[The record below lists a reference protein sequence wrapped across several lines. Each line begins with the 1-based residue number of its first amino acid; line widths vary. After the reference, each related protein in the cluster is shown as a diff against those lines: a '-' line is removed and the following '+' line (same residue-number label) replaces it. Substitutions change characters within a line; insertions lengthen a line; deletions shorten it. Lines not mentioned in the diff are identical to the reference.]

1 MGLPYAVT
9 RVLSTQEWLD
19 VDKFDIIAK
28 PPTTTA
34 KKLELQAMLQALLSG
49 WAIAGAVA
57 PHLLHEGTP
66 TRVQPRFWPA
76 APEGDCGWLPGF

>member
-9 RVLSTQEWLD
+9 RVLSTQKWLD

-28 PPTTTA
+28 PPKTTA

-49 WAIAGAVA
+49 
-57 PHLLHEGTP
+57 
-66 TRVQPRFWPA
+66 
-76 APEGDCGWLPGF
+76 